1 MRQVSGI
8 LWMIVYTL
16 ALFALKKL
24 ELDRLPAT
32 IIAIAP
38 IIPFVVFL
46 YQFVHHLRNADE
58 LERRV
63 QLEALAIAFPT
74 TLVGLMLLGLLPL
87 AVPLSEHDW
96 SYRHIWGF
104 LPQRSPK
111 RPPRAPHR
119 RRLEP
124 GRTGQ
129 TGRRLPPDHQRH
141 RDGQIRAEPVAGAA
155 FGEIVRVW
163 GGGVVLVVTA

>member
-1 MRQVSGI
+1 MTNDLAAAPSRPASLWVSGI

-46 YQFVHHLRNADE
+46 HQFIHHLRNADE

-74 TLVGLMLLGLLPL
+74 TLVGLMLLGLLQL

-104 LPQRSPK
+104 LPLIY
-111 RPPRAPHR
+111 AMCLAIVWR
-119 RRLEP
+119 RYR
-124 GRTGQ
+124 
-129 TGRRLPPDHQRH
+129 
-141 RDGQIRAEPVAGAA
+141 
-155 FGEIVRVW
+155 
-163 GGGVVLVVTA
+163 